1 MSNQPNEGTTEVDDD
16 EQNQIVNK
24 YVPPKNVPISEIW
37 NKDAD
42 DAALVKYKQALI
54 GGAINV
60 IIGKRRV
67 TPQHQ
72 QLYYFVAILSIFYL
86 CVSWCAKEPTDPR
99 KLLLKRLVLVPDDF
113 AEISIDLKGDLD
125 RYKDQVFKLKEGC
138 QYRIKLEFYVQ
149 RDIICGLKFVQA
161 AYKGP
166 IRSKQQ
172 QSHKSKDFFADET
185 TTMHCHDY
193 HVISL

>member
-37 NKDAD
+37 NKDSD

-86 CVSWCAKEPTDPR
+86 CVSWCA
-99 KLLLKRLVLVPDDF
+99 
-113 AEISIDLKGDLD
+113 
-125 RYKDQVFKLKEGC
+125 
-138 QYRIKLEFYVQ
+138 
-149 RDIICGLKFVQA
+149 
-161 AYKGP
+161 
-166 IRSKQQ
+166 
-172 QSHKSKDFFADET
+172 
-185 TTMHCHDY
+185 
-193 HVISL
+193 